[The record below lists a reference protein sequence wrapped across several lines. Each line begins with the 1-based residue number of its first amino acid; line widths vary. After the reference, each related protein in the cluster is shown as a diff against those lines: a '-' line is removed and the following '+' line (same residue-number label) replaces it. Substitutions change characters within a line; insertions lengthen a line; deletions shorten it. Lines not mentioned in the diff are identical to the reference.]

1 MVHQLKSETLA
12 YEYLLQRFKQAGN
25 RRMARKLEAVPVTM
39 TGGTPEAYLAVRDK
53 AILHPSIS

>member
-25 RRMARKLEAVPVTM
+25 AQD
-39 TGGTPEAYLAVRDK
+39 GTQA
-53 AILHPSIS
+53 